1 MLLSAAR
8 SSAIMLVLVAIVAP
22 ISEAQARHGGHWGHW
37 GHWGSFGYRGQWQYE
52 GRIRSPAKEDGSGD
66 GELRERAPARYGG
79 FDNRARPLGAA
90 VAALIKTCAAG
101 AEDLQHWPSESIVQA
116 IAPDESQR
124 GILAQVRGDAA
135 KQAEILRAA
144 CPRDVPGDP
153 VAQVDVSAAA
163 VDAMLAAVNA
173 VEPSVQGFY
182 AKLGDEQKARL
193 VALRAP
199 VGNAND
205 NTRRVRRWDRR
216 AREPEATPDRSGFA
230 GVCEQWGR
238 ALLDWPRRRIDRG
251 FRLNDAQQAAL
262 HDLIDSSNQAAGALA
277 KSCPADRSL
286 TPVGHLQT
294 MREQMESVGQ
304 AIQTVRPALG
314 HFHETLDD
322 EQKLRF
328 ALTN

>member
-8 SSAIMLVLVAIVAP
+8 SSAIMLMLVAIVAP
-22 ISEAQARHGGHWGHW
+22 VSEAQARHWGHW

-52 GRIRSPAKEDGSGD
+52 GHIRSSANEDGTND
-66 GELRERAPARYGG
+66 WEPRERAAARYGG
-79 FDNRARPLGAA
+79 FNNRASPLGTA
-90 VAALIKTCAAG
+90 VAELIKACAAG
-101 AEDLQHWPSESIVQA
+101 AEDLQHWPNESIAQA

-124 GILAQVRGDAA
+124 GILEQVRGDAA

-144 CPRDVPGDP
+144 CPRDMPADP
-153 VAQVDVSAAA
+153 VARVDVSATAA
-163 VDAMLAAVNA
+163 DAMLAAVNA

-182 AKLGDEQKARL
+182 AQLGDEQKARL
-193 VALRAP
+193 VALRAQA
-199 VGNAND
+199 GNAND
-205 NTRRVRRWDRR
+205 STRRVRRWDRR
-216 AREPEATPDRSGFA
+216 AREPEAAPDRSGFA
-230 GVCEQWGR
+230 GVCDQWGR

-262 HDLIDSSNQAAGALA
+262 HDLIDSSNHAADALA

-294 MREQMESVGQ
+294 MREQLASVGQ
-304 AIQTVRPALG
+304 AIQAVRPALG
-314 HFHETLDD
+314 HFYETLDD
-322 EQKLRF
+322 EQRLRF